1 MRELIMVAALLLNI
15 GYIYYLHRR
24 LHRLAE
30 VNRAQAAADR
40 RLIVTALEVGGELRG
55 LTDDLKKQGEMA
67 SKQYEKLIL
76 FLTKIAKHQMSVDLS
91 EGNVNGSRPKGQ
103 AVGARPGNGTGRR
116 AQPDAYV

>member
-1 MRELIMVAALLLNI
+1 MSELIVAVLVALNA
-15 GYIYYLHRR
+15 GYVFYLHRR
-24 LHRLAE
+24 LQRLAE

-91 EGNVNGSRPKGQ
+91 EGNVNGRRPKGQ

-116 AQPDAYV
+116 AHPDAYV

>member
-1 MRELIMVAALLLNI
+1 MSELIVAVLVALNA
-15 GYIYYLHRR
+15 GYVFYLHRR
-24 LHRLAE
+24 LQRLAE

-76 FLTKIAKHQMSVDLS
+76 FLTKIAKNQMSVDLS
-91 EGNVNGSRPKGQ
+91 EGNGNGRRPKGQ